1 MEYEEGISDYLGIR
15 SQLVIAAYQQRFGK
29 GGFPGVRRI
38 AQDSSIAFVKT
49 LKTKW
54 IRVIIWKTPQKIDN
68 KTHKVRN
75 GFGKNAYMTRNAEE
89 YCNP

>member
-38 AQDSSIAFVKT
+38 TQDGSITFVKT
-49 LKTKW
+49 LKTK
-54 IRVIIWKTPQKIDN
+54 TN
-68 KTHKVRN
+68 
-75 GFGKNAYMTRNAEE
+75 E
-89 YCNP
+89 